1 MATYRKDPS
10 GNISKA
16 IHCRLTTEEHA
27 AVLAK
32 AEAAGLSI
40 TQYVVRVLL
49 AEK

>member
-1 MATYRKDPS
+1 MTRDKV
-10 GNISKA
+10 

-49 AEK
+49 AQKVSDAIK